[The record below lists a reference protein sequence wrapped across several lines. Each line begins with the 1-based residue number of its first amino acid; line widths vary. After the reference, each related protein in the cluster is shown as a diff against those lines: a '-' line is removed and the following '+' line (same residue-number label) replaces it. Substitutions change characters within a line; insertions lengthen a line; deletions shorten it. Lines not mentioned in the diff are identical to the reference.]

1 MEPLILIICIIFQA
15 AIRFHRIDSDRN
27 GFITCEEAFDWS
39 EESFLG
45 VAFDP
50 QSIVHPFG
58 VSDSTAACKI
68 LKEKLHIARQ
78 DQEEWPSLLTQ
89 NLNPLNEITKDG
101 MIEPRE
107 FDGDLEKL
115 DDKDRDHLIKEVLK
129 HPMFYARDKNLTQK
143 FDDF

>member
-1 MEPLILIICIIFQA
+1 MSFFIWIILQA

-27 GFITCEEAFDWS
+27 GFITCEEAYNWS
-39 EESFLG
+39 EEPFLG
-45 VAFDP
+45 KAFDP
-50 QSIVHPFG
+50 QRIVHPFG
-58 VSDSTAACKI
+58 VSDATTACRI
-68 LKEKLHIARQ
+68 LRQKLNSVRK
-78 DQEEWPSLLTQ
+78 DQEEWPSLLTE

-143 FDDF
+143 FDNL